1 MSNPFIS
8 FTLHDLPPVQID
20 VDYLNSGYGFGMLN
34 QMRFM
39 NDATNELT
47 CIRALVESKPGY
59 GFYVF
64 LINKT
69 KKFTAALKKK
79 ELLQP
84 YEDAQ
89 TGNEAFKSYMIDKLD
104 PSRQKLN
111 RNNDKIFMIC
121 VAQTDFHKLPPEPEL
136 LLSSDLTEALSHI
149 SYVVPPSGG
158 GKRHKKSYK
167 RKSNKRTKRPR
178 KIRKTR
184 RHKK

>member
-8 FTLHDLPPVQID
+8 ITLHDRPPEQID
-20 VDYLNSGYGFGMLN
+20 VEYLNSGHGFGMMFQKEDLS
-34 QMRFM
+34 RYGL
-39 NDATNELT
+39 DGVRTL
-47 CIRALVESKPGY
+47 IESKPGY

-64 LINKT
+64 LIKKT

-79 ELLQP
+79 ELLQT

-89 TGNEAFKSYMIDKLD
+89 TGNEAFKSYMMSQLGVTG
-104 PSRQKLN
+104 
-111 RNNDKIFMIC
+111 NNYMIC
-121 VAQTDFHKLPPEPEL
+121 VAQDDWSKLPHGEEL
-136 LLSSDLTEALSHI
+136 LSLDLPEALSHI
-149 SYVVPPSGG
+149 SYGVLSGG

>member
-8 FTLHDLPPVQID
+8 ITLYDIPPQQID
-20 VDYLNSGYGFGMLN
+20 VEYLNSGEGFGMLN
-34 QMRFM
+34 QMRYM

-69 KKFTAALKKK
+69 KKFIAALKKK

-89 TGNEAFKSYMIDKLD
+89 TGNEEFKSYMIDKLD
-104 PSRQKLN
+104 PSRKKLN

-121 VAQTDFHKLPPEPEL
+121 VTMTDSHELPGEPEI
-136 LLSSDLTEALSHI
+136 LLSSGLTKALSHI
-149 SYVVPPSGG
+149 SYGVLSGG